1 MLAGA
6 LIIESLRVG
15 VVLDDLGLVVRRLS
29 RAAPTHVTP
38 EQPAVWT
45 LLEFHSDTADP
56 DQLAESLS
64 RALDSPGWYANL
76 DSDGQV
82 YVVFP
87 GRVFRYSR
95 DDDARHEEALAYA
108 RSVGVPKEQCDWR

>member
-15 VVLDDLGLVVRRLS
+15 VVIDDLGIVVRRLS
-29 RAAPTHVTP
+29 RAAPTFVTP
-38 EQPAVWT
+38 DQPAVWT
-45 LLEFHSDTADP
+45 LLEFRSDSADP
-56 DQLAESLS
+56 DLLAETLAG
-64 RALDSPGWYANL
+64 ALDSPGWYANF

-87 GRVFRYSR
+87 GKVFRYSR
-95 DDDARHEEALAYA
+95 DDDARHESALAYA
-108 RSVGVPKEQCDWR
+108 RTVGVPPEQCDWR